1 MRLSTISVTGSTA
14 GASPLAVSLI
24 AGTPALVS
32 FAAVEAGGCAGGC
45 DVTPHNISP
54 PEVETTRDRAK
65 AVAARKSLSCFIF
78 APIEIV
84 VVCGGA
90 QIAKCETNGKADCGR
105 IIGRI
110 DSKTLNAC
118 GIFRKHRERQ
128 SSHGFSETIAPP
140 AR

>member
-1 MRLSTISVTGSTA
+1 MRLSTVSVTGSTA
-14 GASPLAVSLI
+14 VVSLAVPLVGVAMVSVSLV
-24 AGTPALVS
+24 AEVVDWLV
-32 FAAVEAGGCAGGC
+32 GGA

-54 PEVETTRDRAK
+54 AEVETTRDRAK
-65 AVAARKSLSCFIF
+65 AVAARESLNCFMF
-78 APIEIV
+78 TPIEIV
-84 VVCGGA
+84 VVCGGT
-90 QIAKCETNGKADCGR
+90 QIAKCETNGKADGGR

-118 GIFRKHRERQ
+118 GIFRKYRERQ

>member
-14 GASPLAVSLI
+14 RASPLAVSLI

-32 FAAVEAGGCAGGC
+32 FAAVEAGGCDA
-45 DVTPHNISP
+45 TPHNISP

-65 AVAARKSLSCFIF
+65 AVAARKSLSCFMF
-78 APIEIV
+78 TPIEIV

-118 GIFRKHRERQ
+118 GIFRKYRERQ